1 MGGGLG
7 GGDQQWPGAQDTSRW
22 TRTQGRIV
30 GDNTK
35 HELEPWQH
43 KESAGLAKHT
53 LISTFL
59 TLFHYVIFSFFF
71 PREQGHVAVCGNITS
86 VTLIILQRGSFSFLA
101 GGHNDFYIRRF

>member
-1 MGGGLG
+1 MF

-71 PREQGHVAVCGNITS
+71 KRAGPCCSMWEHNVCHLDNFAAWLVFIPR
-86 VTLIILQRGSFSFLA
+86 
-101 GGHNDFYIRRF
+101 RRT